1 MKLLFAISIS
11 GLLLSAACGGAATSN
26 TPVPTPGPSKPMDG
40 VPSRAV
46 DSTLPTPNIP
56 KDGDYAARGKVTRI
70 NVKNGSIE
78 LDHEDIPGV
87 MPAMR
92 MEFNVK
98 DKAQLSGL
106 TAGDTVDF
114 VLQYKHPTETIIS
127 IKKAK

>member
-1 MKLLFAISIS
+1 MKVLLAISIF
-11 GLLLSAACGGAATSN
+11 GLLLFAACGGAATGN

-40 VPSRAV
+40 VPTRAV
-46 DSTLPTPNIP
+46 DSPLPTPNIP
-56 KDGDYAARGKVTRI
+56 KDGDYPARGKVTRI

-106 TAGDTVDF
+106 TVGDTVDF

>member
-87 MPAMR
+87 MPAMK

-98 DKAQLSGL
+98 DKAMLSGV
-106 TAGDTVDF
+106 AVGDAVEF
-114 VLQYKHPTETIIS
+114 VLEYKHPAETIIS